1 MRSTIWKPL
10 ALAALA
16 AACAGADAAE
26 DTDTPGAGKWEINLN
41 LAAERNSS
49 GWEYVVPEAEFNYGW
64 GERAQL
70 VFGVPRMML
79 VEPGAGSRSGLGSA
93 TAGIKWRLLDQEDAG
108 FALAL
113 FPAYS
118 WNLSESAARRGLAD
132 PGRRLVLPLVVGV
145 RTGGTALFAEAGR
158 VLVQHGPNE
167 WLAGLKLTRQ
177 CHAKVECRVDIE
189 HEIIPRQVGHTFAG
203 MGIKWSVDEAL
214 ILQASVGRD
223 IGPSREEKHQFALK
237 FGVQLLR

>member
-1 MRSTIWKPL
+1 MSLMTWKLL
-10 ALAALA
+10 ALTALA
-16 AACAGADAAE
+16 AACASANAAE
-26 DTDTPGAGKWEINLN
+26 DTDTPGASKWELNFN

-79 VEPGAGSRSGLGSA
+79 VESGANARSGLGSA
-93 TAGIKWRLLDQEDAG
+93 TAGIKWRLLDQENAG
-108 FALAL
+108 FALAI

-132 PGRRLVLPLVVGV
+132 PGRRLVLPLVAGV
-145 RTGGTALFAEAGR
+145 RSGDTALFAEAGR

-177 CHAKVECRVDIE
+177 CQAKVECRVEIE
-189 HEIIPRQVGHTFAG
+189 HDFLPHQSGHTFAG
-203 MGIKWSVDEAL
+203 VGVKWSVDDAL
-214 ILQASVGRD
+214 VLQASVGRD
-223 IGPSREEKHQFALK
+223 IGPSRDEKHQFALK
-237 FGVQLLR
+237 IGVQLLR